1 MIVVIDRF
9 EEKFAV
15 CECEDKTMINIE
27 IDKLP
32 EEVHEGDVLV
42 IDGDNIKVDHEETNR
57 RREEIES
64 LTQNMWE

>member
-9 EEKFAV
+9 EEEFAV

-32 EEVHEGDVLV
+32 QDIHEGDVLV
-42 IDGDNIKVDHEETNR
+42 IDGDNIKVDYEETSR

-64 LTQNMWE
+64 LTQNVWE

>member
-9 EEKFAV
+9 EDEFAV
-15 CECEDKTMINIE
+15 CECEDKTMINI
-27 IDKLP
+27 KLDRLP
-32 EEVHEGDVLV
+32 QDIHEGDVLV
-42 IDGDNIKVDHEETNR
+42 IDGDNIRVDYEETNR

>member
-32 EEVHEGDVLV
+32 PKIHEGDVLV
-42 IDGDNIKVDHEETNR
+42 IDGDNIKVDYQETNR
-57 RREEIES
+57 RRKEIES
-64 LTQNMWE
+64 LIQNMWE

>member
-9 EEKFAV
+9 EEKLAV
-15 CECEDKTMINIE
+15 CECADKTMINIE

>member
-1 MIVVIDRF
+1 MIVIIDRF
-9 EEKFAV
+9 EGEFAV

-32 EEVHEGDVLV
+32 QDIHEGDVLV
-42 IDGDNIKVDHEETNR
+42 IDGDNIKVDYEETSR
-57 RREEIES
+57 RREEIEG

>member
-1 MIVVIDRF
+1 MIVIIDRF
-9 EEKFAV
+9 EGEFAV

-32 EEVHEGDVLV
+32 QDIHEGDVLV
-42 IDGDNIKVDHEETNR
+42 IDGDNIKVDYEETSR